1 MARYSG
7 PVCKLCRREGT
18 KLYLKGDRCYSAKCG
33 IEKRPYPPGQHG
45 QRRSRKLSD
54 FGIRLR
60 EKQKLRRFYGMSEKQ
75 FRSLF
80 DEAVRRE
87 GSTGQVFLA
96 LLESR
101 LDSVV
106 YRLGIASSRAQ
117 ARQFINQGH
126 IAVNGKRVDVA
137 SYQVQAGDSVEVHE
151 NARNFAP
158 IRQNI
163 EAGRRRKVSP
173 WLEFDPEGLK
183 GTYVRQPAREDLVV
197 PVNELQVIEYYS
209 R

>member
-1 MARYSG
+1 MARYTG

-18 KLYLKGDRCYSAKCG
+18 KLYLKGDRCYSAKCA

-45 QRRSRKLSD
+45 QRRSRKMSD
-54 FGIRLR
+54 YGIRLR

-75 FRSLF
+75 FSNLF
-80 DEAVRRE
+80 EEAARRP
-87 GSTGQVFLA
+87 GATGQVFLS

-117 ARQFINQGH
+117 ARQLINQGH
-126 IAVNGKRVDVA
+126 IALNDRRLDIASHILDPGDV
-137 SYQVQAGDSVEVHE
+137 VTVRPQAKSFGL
-151 NARNFAP
+151 
-158 IRQNI
+158 IRENI
-163 EAGRRRKVSP
+163 EANRRRKLSP
-173 WLEFDPEGLK
+173 WLEFDADNLK
-183 GTYVRQPAREDLVV
+183 GTFVRQPAREDIVV

>member
-1 MARYSG
+1 MARYTG

-18 KLYLKGDRCYSAKCG
+18 KLYLKGDRCYSAKCA

-45 QRRSRKLSD
+45 QRRSRKMSD
-54 FGIRLR
+54 YGIRLR

-75 FRSLF
+75 FKNLF
-80 DEAVRRE
+80 DEASRRE
-87 GSTGQVFLA
+87 GATGQVFLA

-106 YRLGIASSRAQ
+106 YRMGIASSRAQ
-117 ARQFINQGH
+117 ARLLIKQGH
-126 IAVNGKRVDVA
+126 IAVNGKRLDVA
-137 SYQVQAGDSVEVHE
+137 SYRVMPGDEVAVHQ
-151 NARNFAP
+151 NAKGFSL

-163 EAGRRRKVSP
+163 EANRRRKVGS
-173 WLEFDPEGLK
+173 WLEFDADNLK
-183 GTYVRQPAREDLVV
+183 GKFLRQPAREDLVV

>member
-1 MARYSG
+1 MARYTG

-18 KLYLKGDRCYSAKCG
+18 KLYLKGERCYSAKCA

-45 QRRSRKLSD
+45 QRRGRKLSD
-54 FGIRLR
+54 YGIRLR
-60 EKQKLRRFYGMSEKQ
+60 EKQKLRRFYGMSERQ
-75 FRSLF
+75 FKNLF
-80 DEAVRRE
+80 DEAARRK
-87 GSTGQVFLA
+87 GATGQVFLG

-117 ARQFINQGH
+117 ARQFVNQGH
-126 IAVNGKRVDVA
+126 IAVNGKRLDIA
-137 SYQVQAGDSVEVHE
+137 SYQLKPGDEVAVHE
-151 NARNFAP
+151 SARSLGI
-158 IRQNI
+158 IRQNV
-163 EAGRRRKVSP
+163 EATRRRKLAP
-173 WLEFDPEGLK
+173 WLEFDAESLK
-183 GTYVRQPAREDLVV
+183 GKFLRPPAREDLVV

>member
-1 MARYSG
+1 MARYTG

-18 KLYLKGDRCYSAKCG
+18 KLYLKGDRCYSAKCA

-45 QRRSRKLSD
+45 QRRSRKPSD
-54 FGIRLR
+54 YGVRLR
-60 EKQKLRRFYGMSEKQ
+60 EKQKLRRFYGMNEKQ
-75 FRSLF
+75 FRNLF
-80 DEAVRRE
+80 DEAVKQE
-87 GSTGQVFLA
+87 GATGGVFLA

-106 YRLGIASSRAQ
+106 YRLGLASSRAQ

-126 IAVNGKRVDVA
+126 VTVNGRRLDIP
-137 SYQVQAGDSVEVHE
+137 SHTVQAGDEIAVHPS
-151 NARNFAP
+151 ARSFGL
-158 IRQNI
+158 IRQNV
-163 EAGRRRKVSP
+163 EATRRRKLGP
-173 WLEFDPEGLK
+173 WLEFDADNLK
-183 GTYVRQPAREDLVV
+183 GRFLRPPAREDLVV

>member
-1 MARYSG
+1 MSRYTG

-18 KLYLKGDRCYSAKCG
+18 KLYLKGDRCYSAKCA

-45 QRRSRKLSD
+45 QRRGRKPSD
-54 FGIRLR
+54 FAVRLR
-60 EKQKLRRFYGMSEKQ
+60 EKQKLRRFYGVSEKQ

-80 DEAVRRE
+80 DDASRRQ
-87 GSTGQVFLA
+87 GVTGANFLA

-117 ARQFINQGH
+117 ARQLINQGH
-126 IAVNGKRVDVA
+126 IEVNGKRLDIA
-137 SYQVQAGDSVEVHE
+137 SFQLKPGMEITVGPKAKKLD
-151 NARNFAP
+151 F
-158 IRQNI
+158 IRGNV

-173 WLEFDPEGLK
+173 WLEFDADELRGRFL
-183 GTYVRQPAREDLVV
+183 RQPAREDLVV

>member
-1 MARYSG
+1 MARYTG

-18 KLYLKGDRCYSAKCG
+18 KLYLKGDRCYSAKCA

-45 QRRSRKLSD
+45 QRRSRKMSD
-54 FGIRLR
+54 YGIRLR

-75 FRSLF
+75 FKNLF
-80 DEAVRRE
+80 DEATRQE
-87 GSTGQVFLA
+87 GATGEVFLS

-101 LDSVV
+101 LDSIV

-126 IAVNGKRVDVA
+126 IGVNGRRLDVS
-137 SYQVQAGDSVEVHE
+137 SYPVNPGEEVAVLPSARSFGLIRENVE
-151 NARNFAP
+151 AT
-158 IRQNI
+158 
-163 EAGRRRKVSP
+163 RRRKLSP
-173 WLEFDPEGLK
+173 SLAFDPENLK
-183 GTYVRQPAREDLVV
+183 GKFLRPPAREDLVV

>member
-1 MARYSG
+1 MARYTG

-18 KLYLKGDRCYSAKCG
+18 KLYLKGDRCYSAKCA

-45 QRRSRKLSD
+45 QRRGRKLSD

-60 EKQKLRRFYGMSEKQ
+60 EKQKLRRIYGMSEKQ
-75 FRSLF
+75 FRNLF
-80 DEAVRRE
+80 DQAVGQE
-87 GSTGQVFLA
+87 GATGQVFLA

-106 YRLGIASSRAQ
+106 YRLGVASSRAQ
-117 ARQFINQGH
+117 ARQLINQGH
-126 IAVNGKRVDVA
+126 IAVEGKRLDVA
-137 SYQVQAGDSVEVHE
+137 SYRVKPGSEVSVH
-151 NARNFAP
+151 P
-158 IRQNI
+158 SSTKLGIIRQNV
-163 EAGRRRKVSP
+163 EASRRRKVGP
-173 WLEFDPEGLK
+173 WLEFDADNLK
-183 GTYVRQPAREDLVV
+183 GTFLRQPAREDLVV

>member
-1 MARYSG
+1 MARYTG

-18 KLYLKGDRCYSAKCG
+18 KLYLKGDRCYSAKCA

-45 QRRSRKLSD
+45 QRRSRKMSD
-54 FGIRLR
+54 YGIRLR
-60 EKQKLRRFYGMSEKQ
+60 EKQKLRRFYGMSERQ
-75 FRSLF
+75 FKNLF
-80 DEAVRRE
+80 DEASRQE
-87 GSTGQVFLA
+87 GATGQVFLS

-106 YRLGIASSRAQ
+106 YRLGLASSRAQ

-126 IAVNGKRVDVA
+126 IAVNGKRMDIA
-137 SYQVQAGDSVEVHE
+137 SYTVQPGEEVAVHPS
-151 NARNFAP
+151 AKSFTI
-158 IRQNI
+158 IRQNV
-163 EAGRRRKVSP
+163 EANRRRKLSP
-173 WLEFDPEGLK
+173 WLEFDAENLK
-183 GTYVRQPAREDLVV
+183 GRFTRQPAREDLVV

>member
-1 MARYSG
+1 MARYTG
-7 PVCKLCRREGT
+7 PVCRLCRREGT
-18 KLYLKGDRCYSAKCG
+18 KLYLKGDRCYSAKCA

-54 FGIRLR
+54 YGIRLR

-75 FRSLF
+75 FKNLF
-80 DEAVRRE
+80 DEASRQT
-87 GSTGQVFLA
+87 GATGQVFLA

-106 YRLGIASSRAQ
+106 YRLGLASSRPQ
-117 ARQFINQGH
+117 ARQFVNQGH
-126 IAVNGKRVDVA
+126 ITVNGKRLDIS
-137 SYQVQAGDSVEVHE
+137 SYVVKPGDEIAVHPS
-151 NARNFAP
+151 ARDMTM
-158 IRQNI
+158 IRQNV
-163 EAGRRRKVSP
+163 EANRRRKLGP
-173 WLEFDPEGLK
+173 WLEFDADNLK
-183 GTYVRQPAREDLVV
+183 GRFLRRPAREDLVV